1 MKANIWRMAEPD
13 SCSVSVGVSSLSE
26 AGINLKE
33 FTGGVCGR

>member
-13 SCSVSVGVSSLSE
+13 LRSVSVGVSSLSE